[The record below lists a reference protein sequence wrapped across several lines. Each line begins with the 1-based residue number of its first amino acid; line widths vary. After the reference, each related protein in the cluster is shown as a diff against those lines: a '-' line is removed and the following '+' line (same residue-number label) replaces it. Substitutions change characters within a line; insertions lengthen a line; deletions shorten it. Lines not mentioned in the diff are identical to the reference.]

1 VNSSPPFSTPS
12 VKESFNIKPVQINGP
27 VTASLHPRHSSKA
40 KGLLKRD
47 KQTQVAP
54 STLEKR
60 AYSTPYKDRP
70 PNRQASLQVPF
81 SPPSY
86 SRKPSPFGP
95 KMSICA
101 KGVSTGVHNIAFLLL
116 PDHFRAFDLF
126 FFGTSWGAMK
136 RGQQKR
142 VQSLGDS
149 KRGAER
155 DAVGELCIVP

>member
-1 VNSSPPFSTPS
+1 MNSSPPFSTPS

-126 FFGTSWGAMK
+126 FFWHILGCNEKGTTK
-136 RGQQKR
+136 K
-142 VQSLGDS
+142 
-149 KRGAER
+149 GAEL
-155 DAVGELCIVP
+155 G